1 MTRRNL
7 ERVLWPGLALIV
19 MAGVILLSLQAYEAL
34 VARTE
39 LTALARTVSAF
50 VLIVTGF
57 GLGVYAFRDA
67 RRAAE
72 AQRRAV
78 DAQYLTEEH
87 FRVFVGAVTDYAIYT
102 LDPLGHIT
110 SWNAGA
116 ARIKGYSAQ
125 EIIGQHFSRFYTEQD
140 RATGLPQKALATAAR
155 EGKYEAEAWRLR
167 KDGSRFL
174 ANVVID
180 PVRDSSG
187 TLLGFAKVTRDITER
202 VERQQSL
209 EQTQTA
215 LAQSQKMEAVGQ
227 LSGGIAHD
235 FNNLLHVIRNAADLV
250 QQRLHAAEPDV
261 QRYLEMVKRNVD
273 RATTLTQR
281 LLAFSRRQPL
291 EPKRID
297 AGKIVLEATDL
308 LRQTLGESVAIETV
322 LSGGVWP
329 VFVDPS
335 QLEPALLN
343 LAINARDAMPGGGKL
358 TIETGNA
365 FLDETYAAAHQEVKP
380 GQYAMIAV
388 SDTGSG
394 MTKEVAEKALEPFFT
409 TKAPGE
415 GTGLGLSQVYGFI
428 KQSGGHL
435 KIYSEPGEGT
445 TVKLYL
451 PRLAGTDAGEVPV
464 QAPPIAAETAHGT
477 ILAVEDNADALAF
490 TAEVLGDLG
499 YRVLVAAD
507 AAAALQLLDREPEVD
522 LLFTDVGL
530 PHGVNGRQL
539 ADEATRRWPRLKVLY
554 TTGYARNAIVHH
566 NRLDPGVELLV
577 KPFTQ
582 SDLAAKIKRVL
593 ANDGSV
599 ALQGSP

>member
-1 MTRRNL
+1 MSGGERSHVGARRSFKMTRRNL

-329 VFVDPS
+329 VFVDSS
-335 QLEPALLN
+335 QLETALLN

-365 FLDETYAAAHQEVKP
+365 FLDETSE
-380 GQYAMIAV
+380 
-388 SDTGSG
+388 
-394 MTKEVAEKALEPFFT
+394 
-409 TKAPGE
+409 
-415 GTGLGLSQVYGFI
+415 LGGVWPVFVDPSQI
-428 KQSGGHL
+428 
-435 KIYSEPGEGT
+435 
-445 TVKLYL
+445 
-451 PRLAGTDAGEVPV
+451 
-464 QAPPIAAETAHGT
+464 ETAMLNLAINARDAMPGGGKLT
-477 ILAVEDNADALAF
+477 IETGNAF
-490 TAEVLGDLG
+490 
-499 YRVLVAAD
+499 
-507 AAAALQLLDREPEVD
+507 LDE
-522 LLFTDVGL
+522 T
-530 PHGVNGRQL
+530 
-539 ADEATRRWPRLKVLY
+539 Y
-554 TTGYARNAIVHH
+554 
-566 NRLDPGVELLV
+566 
-577 KPFTQ
+577 
-582 SDLAAKIKRVL
+582 
-593 ANDGSV
+593 
-599 ALQGSP
+599 

>member
-335 QLEPALLN
+335 QLETALLN

-539 ADEATRRWPRLKVLY
+539 ADEATRR
-554 TTGYARNAIVHH
+554 
-566 NRLDPGVELLV
+566 
-577 KPFTQ
+577 
-582 SDLAAKIKRVL
+582 
-593 ANDGSV
+593 
-599 ALQGSP
+599 